1 MNQHGTAHYMNR
13 IMGLDIGTKRIGI
26 ALSDPLL
33 ITSQPFQTIERTP
46 EKKALETI
54 ESIVKEYN
62 VNKIVAGLPLMMNGD
77 FGLQAQDCKDF
88 GEKVSQKTKIDVIF
102 IDERLTSF
110 QAEEILKAQKAK
122 YTKDKGLVDK
132 IAASIILKEYL
143 DTL

>member
-1 MNQHGTAHYMNR
+1 MSLNR
-13 IMGLDIGTKRIGI
+13 IMALDIGTKRIGI

-33 ITSQPFQTIERTP
+33 ITAQPFDTIQRIP
-46 EKKALETI
+46 ENEAIDK
-54 ESIVKEYN
+54 IVQIIKSYN

-77 FGLQAQDCKDF
+77 FGSQAQDCKDF
-88 GEKVSQKTKIDVIF
+88 GEKISQKTQIDVIF

-110 QAEEILKAQKAK
+110 EAEEILKKQKVK

>member
-1 MNQHGTAHYMNR
+1 MSLNR
-13 IMGLDIGTKRIGI
+13 IMALDIGTKRIGI

-33 ITSQPFQTIERTP
+33 ITAQPFDTIQRIP
-46 EKKALETI
+46 EK
-54 ESIVKEYN
+54 ESIDKIAEIINLYN

-77 FGLQAQDCKDF
+77 WGPQAQDCKDF
-88 GEKVSQKTKIDVIF
+88 GEKVSQKTQIDVIF
-102 IDERLTSF
+102 IDERLTTF
-110 QAEEILKAQKAK
+110 EAEEILKKQKAK

>member
-1 MNQHGTAHYMNR
+1 MNR

-33 ITSQPFQTIERTP
+33 IISQPFQSIERTP
-46 EKKALETI
+46 ENKALETI
-54 ESIVKEYN
+54 KNIIKEYN

-77 FGLQAQDCKDF
+77 FGSQAQDCKTF
-88 GEKVSQKTKIDVIF
+88 GEKVSQKTHIDVIF
-102 IDERLTSF
+102 VDERLTSF

-132 IAASIILKEYL
+132 VAASIILQEYL

>member
-1 MNQHGTAHYMNR
+1 MNQHGTVRNMNR

-46 EKKALETI
+46 ENKALEALENI
-54 ESIVKEYN
+54 IKEYN

-77 FGLQAQDCKDF
+77 FGPQAQDCKDF
-88 GEKVSQKTKIDVIF
+88 GEKVSQKTQIDVIF
-102 IDERLTSF
+102 VDERLTSF
-110 QAEEILKAQKAK
+110 QAEEILNAQMAK

-132 IAASIILKEYL
+132 VAASIILQEYL

>member
-1 MNQHGTAHYMNR
+1 MNR
-13 IMGLDIGTKRIGI
+13 VMGLDIGTKRIGV

-33 ITSQPFQTIERTP
+33 ITAQPFDTIDRIP
-46 EKKALETI
+46 EKSALDKLDDI
-54 ESIVKEYN
+54 IKVYN
-62 VNKIVAGLPLMMNGD
+62 VNKVVAGLPLMMNGD

-88 GEKVSQKTKIDVIF
+88 GEKLSQKIQIDVIF
-102 IDERLTSF
+102 VDERLTSF

-132 IAASIILKEYL
+132 VAASIILQEYL